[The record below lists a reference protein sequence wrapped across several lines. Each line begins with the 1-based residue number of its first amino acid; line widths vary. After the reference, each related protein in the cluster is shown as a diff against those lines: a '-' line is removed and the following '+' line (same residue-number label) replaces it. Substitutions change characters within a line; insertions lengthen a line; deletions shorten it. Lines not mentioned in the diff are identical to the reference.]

1 VPRFD
6 IDDRP
11 PSEPRRD
18 TGQSHV
24 EGAQRPM
31 RETLQVPDSEH
42 AGRRTSRL
50 LGGGLLA
57 IAAAVGLL
65 AVAGRVPTAIADPGR
80 ALGVLTTIFLGI
92 FIEAVPFVLLGV
104 LVSSALHLFVSEEV
118 IARLAPRQPV
128 LAGVAGGL
136 LGLVFPV
143 CECGVVPVCRRLVQ
157 KGAPLSLS
165 VALLLAAPVVNP
177 VVIASTWV
185 AFGGD
190 WRIVAWR
197 VGLTLAI
204 AVAIGSIVAL
214 HPAPQRLL
222 AAPVAPP
229 HAHGHHHGGPG
240 ERLRALLWHSGA
252 EFVEMSRYLILGAL
266 LAALL
271 QTVVPRPALLA
282 LGDWPVAAVLVMIAL
297 AVVLSICSTVDA
309 FIALTFAGTFGPG
322 ALLAFLVFGPMIDIK
337 STLMFLT
344 IFRRRAVAIIVLLAF
359 QMVLLATLLITYYT
373 P

>member
-1 VPRFD
+1 MYRL
-6 IDDRP
+6 
-11 PSEPRRD
+11 SSWPRRGA
-18 TGQSHV
+18 GQPRLERARRLVRKTLHV
-24 EGAQRPM
+24 PN
-31 RETLQVPDSEH
+31 SER
-42 AGRRTSRL
+42 AGRWTGWL

-57 IAAAVGLL
+57 ITVAVGLL
-65 AVAGRVPTAIADPGR
+65 AVAGRVPTALAGPGP
-80 ALGVLTTIFLGI
+80 ALGALTTIFLGI

-104 LVSSALHLFVSEEV
+104 LVSSALHLFVGEELV
-118 IARLAPRQPV
+118 ARLTPRQPV
-128 LAGVAGGL
+128 LAGLTGGL

-157 KGAPLSLS
+157 KGAPLSLG

-214 HPAPQRLL
+214 HPEPRRLL
-222 AAPVAPP
+222 AAPLAPP
-229 HAHGHHHGGPG
+229 PAHHGHSHRGGPG

-271 QTVVPRPALLA
+271 QMVVPRPALLA

-309 FIALTFAGTFGPG
+309 FIALTFASAFGPG

-344 IFRRRAVAIIVLLAF
+344 IFRRRAVAVIVLLAF